1 MSMNCVD
8 NYIEKKDLSK
18 VLNKLEISDDI
29 IEKINSILSINN
41 LDEVFLLIEK
51 YIENWKII
59 YKKYWNNI
67 ENKEEIIDYLLK
79 NISRLLND
87 LNIKRAHN
95 SSSCHMIN
103 SLEKLTHRE
112 QLEKILFIKSESLL
126 KQNIIWW
133 SCNNWV
139 IFFHKLMNDITDSDE
154 DIKYDF
160 QINTRNNH
168 WIIYLNIWKNK
179 YIFEDTPR
187 WFLLDLRKKRDFKIK
202 EKNKAQFF
210 EWVEEYKDN
219 VLEWLKNRDDL
230 TYHIGNDRLK
240 LKIRFGLLVISY
252 KNKQSKYINIT
263 WFKRIS
269 KKIAE
274 LNITKY
280 VWKKPRLNNLEE
292 IEKFIIS
299 KINNEDPNRLR
310 QIIWYFDENK
320 LLDFFN

>member
-1 MSMNCVD
+1 
-8 NYIEKKDLSK
+8 
-18 VLNKLEISDDI
+18 
-29 IEKINSILSINN
+29 
-41 LDEVFLLIEK
+41 
-51 YIENWKII
+51 
-59 YKKYWNNI
+59 
-67 ENKEEIIDYLLK
+67 
-79 NISRLLND
+79 
-87 LNIKRAHN
+87 
-95 SSSCHMIN
+95 MIN

-112 QLEKILFIKSESLL
+112 QLKKILFIKSESIS
-126 KQNIIWW
+126 KQNVVWW

-139 IFFHKLMNDITDSDE
+139 IFFHKLIDDITDYDD

-160 QINTRNNH
+160 QINTKNNH
-168 WIIYLNIWKNK
+168 WIIYLNIWKKK

-187 WFLLDLRKKRDFKIK
+187 WFLLEHRKKWDFKIK
-202 EKNKAQFF
+202 DKNKPQFF
-210 EWVEEYKDN
+210 EWVAEYKEN
-219 VLEWLKNRDDL
+219 VLKWLKNRDDL
-230 TYHIGNDRLK
+230 TYHIWNDRLK

-252 KNKQSKYINIT
+252 KHKQSKYINIT

-299 KINNEDPNRLR
+299 KINNENSNRLR